1 MIKSV
6 KFWILYRLFLLNNIN
21 FYKPQF
27 LQYRQQISQCIFLE
41 RLSILIL
48 AKKCVQMTFE
58 KGERLVFIM
67 EMTLRW
73 YGSKFDTVTLKQ
85 IRQIPGVTGVITTL
99 YDTAPGEVW
108 SRERIRAMKEEVEAA
123 GLHVAGIESVNIHDA
138 IKTGAADRDSYIN
151 NYIETLENLGKED
164 LHLVCYNF
172 MPVFDWTRTE
182 LARMRPDG
190 STVLAYTQEAVDAL
204 DPEKMFESIAGDMN
218 GTVMPGWEPERM
230 EHVKEL
236 FEMYKEVDDEK
247 LFENLKY
254 FLEKIMP
261 VCDKYNINMA
271 IHPDDPAWSVFGLP
285 RIIINKKNI
294 LRMMEMVDNPHNGV
308 TFCSGSYGTNL
319 ENDLPDMIRSLK
331 GRIHFAHVRNLKFNS
346 PTNFEEAAHLS
357 SDGTFDMYEI
367 MKALYEIGFTGP
379 IRPDH
384 GRMIWDEVAM
394 PGYGLYDRALGATY
408 LNGLW
413 EAIVKGAK

>member
-1 MIKSV
+1 M
-6 KFWILYRLFLLNNIN
+6 
-21 FYKPQF
+21 
-27 LQYRQQISQCIFLE
+27 
-41 RLSILIL
+41 
-48 AKKCVQMTFE
+48 
-58 KGERLVFIM
+58 
-67 EMTLRW
+67 
-73 YGSKFDTVTLKQ
+73 
-85 IRQIPGVTGVITTL
+85 TGVITTL

-108 SRERIRAMKEEVEAA
+108 SRERIAALKAEVAAA
-123 GLHVAGIESVNIHDA
+123 GLHISGIESVNVHDA
-138 IKTGAADRDSYIN
+138 IKTGAPDRDLYIDH
-151 NYIETLENLGKED
+151 YIETLENLGKED
-164 LHLVCYNF
+164 IHLVCYNF

-182 LARMRPDG
+182 LARKRPDG

-204 DPEKMFESIAGDMN
+204 DPEKMFESIAGDTN
-218 GTVMPGWEPERM
+218 GS
-230 EHVKEL
+230 
-236 FEMYKEVDDEK
+236 
-247 LFENLKY
+247 
-254 FLEKIMP
+254 IMP
-261 VCDKYNINMA
+261 VCDKYDINMA

-294 LRMMEMVDNPHNGV
+294 LRMMSMVDNPHNGV

-346 PTNFEEAAHLS
+346 PTDFEEAAHLS

-367 MKALYEIGFTGP
+367 MRALYEIGFDGP

-384 GRMIWDEVAM
+384 GRMIWGEVAM

-413 EAIVKGAK
+413 EAIEKGAARYEAK